1 MKRCLSFL
9 LVFLLVLSG
18 IGLSTGA
25 LADSNKVNL
34 SIVTKDLYTGKALGS
49 VHLDIWKITKVSNG
63 TTEECVNE
71 VKTNSKGQT
80 VVSLKPGTYR
90 INVFDAP
97 DGYSLYTTTDITV
110 KADMS
115 VTVNVL
121 PLFTC
126 KIKVLDCNGNPV
138 SGAEVNICRSSAK
151 TNKNGIAT
159 VKKVEYGK
167 NTVQVVM
174 TDNGKRFVAYEHQT
188 NLKTGANQTISRT
201 INLLPRSKW
210 TQIVTQRI
218 ASKPIIYLYSKDE
231 KDVHIKL
238 GKPENITS
246 SYPEYVAETGWNVT
260 VHTDSMLTDLNSG
273 KALYSLYWEGLNKDI
288 EMQDTGFIVAGSDT
302 VRFLE
307 EKLAYLGLTERET
320 EEFIIYWLPRLQ
332 NNAYNYI
339 RFATEDEINEC
350 MPLAITPAPDKT
362 VRIWM
367 EYTSLEEKPEGIS
380 EQELIRVNRDELSNL
395 DFYVVEWGGT
405 EF

>member
-9 LVFLLVLSG
+9 LVLLLVLSC

-63 TTEECVNE
+63 TTEECVKE
-71 VKTNSKGQT
+71 VKTNSKGQI

-97 DGYSLYTTTDITV
+97 DGYSLYTTTDITL

-126 KIKVLDCNGNPV
+126 KIKVLDRNGNPV

-174 TDNGKRFVAYEHQT
+174 TDNGKRFVAYEQQK
-188 NLKTGANQTISRT
+188 NLKTSANQTISRT

-273 KALYSLYWEGLNKDI
+273 KVLYSLYWEGLNKDI

>member
-9 LVFLLVLSG
+9 LVLLLVLSC

-63 TTEECVNE
+63 TTEECVKE

-97 DGYSLYTTTDITV
+97 DGYSLYTTTDITL

-126 KIKVLDCNGNPV
+126 KIKVLDSNGNPV

-174 TDNGKRFVAYEHQT
+174 TDNGKRFVAYEQQK
-188 NLKTGANQTISRT
+188 NLKTSANQTISRT

-273 KALYSLYWEGLNKDI
+273 KVLYSLYWEGLNKDI

>member
-9 LVFLLVLSG
+9 LVLLLVLSC

-63 TTEECVNE
+63 TTEECVKE
-71 VKTNSKGQT
+71 VKTNSKGQI

-97 DGYSLYTTTDITV
+97 DGYSLYTTTDITL

-126 KIKVLDCNGNPV
+126 KIKVLDSNGNPV

-174 TDNGKRFVAYEHQT
+174 TDNGKRFVAYEQQK
-188 NLKTGANQTISRT
+188 NLKTSANQTISRT

-273 KALYSLYWEGLNKDI
+273 KVLYSLYWEGLNKDI

>member
-9 LVFLLVLSG
+9 MTLLLVFTCMAFT
-18 IGLSTGA
+18 TGA
-25 LADSNKVNL
+25 MAAGSKVNL
-34 SIVTKDLYTGKALGS
+34 SITTKDPYSGKELGS
-49 VHLDIWKITKVSNG
+49 VRLDIWKITKMSNG
-63 TTEECVNE
+63 TTEECVKE
-71 VKTNSKGQT
+71 VKTNSKGQKT
-80 VVSLKPGTYR
+80 ISLEPGTYK
-90 INVFDAP
+90 INVSDAP
-97 DGYSLYTTTDITV
+97 TGYSLFTTTNITL
-110 KADMS
+110 KKDKS

-126 KIKVLDCNGNPV
+126 KIKVLDSKGNPV
-138 SGAEVNICRSSAK
+138 SGVEVNICHSSAK

-174 TDNGKRFVAYEHQT
+174 TDNGKRFVAYEQQT
-188 NLKTGANQTISRT
+188 NLKTGANQTINRT
-201 INLLPRSKW
+201 INLLPQSKW
-210 TQIVTQRI
+210 TQIVTQHI
-218 ASKPIIYLYSKDE
+218 ASKPIIYLYSKNE
-231 KDVHIKL
+231 KDVHVEL

-246 SYPEYVAETGWNVT
+246 SYPEYMAETGWNVT

-273 KALYSLYWEGLNKDI
+273 KDLYSLYWEGLNKDI

-332 NNAYNYI
+332 KNAYNYFH
-339 RFATEDEINEC
+339 FATEDEINEC

-367 EYTSLEEKPEGIS
+367 EYTSLEEIPEGIS